1 MKTKLFVEQHF
12 HGCYGVDFNTAS
24 IDDVLEL
31 SHKILKEGVGY
42 IFPTLVTDTIENTT
56 RQIKVIKEASS
67 RQTSDM
73 AKICGVHLEGIFLNP
88 VKKGIHNSDWFLT
101 PNMENFAKVAD
112 DFIKIVTLAPELA
125 DVELMN
131 YLRSKG
137 VKVQAGHCVGTDLSL
152 CDAST
157 HTFNAMGAFS
167 HKQASTV
174 ASALIKDDLFAEV
187 IADGVHVCD
196 DALKLLFKF
205 KQMNKILLVS
215 DCLPCTHSEVK
226 EFDFAGER
234 IYFDGVKATSK
245 EGTLA
250 GSTMLLPDIV
260 KVLAKKDL
268 FNKQH
273 ISNSYDYHRL
283 ESRGEIEW
291 DEEFNIIEVRV

>member
-1 MKTKLFVEQHF
+1 MKTRLFIEQHF
-12 HGCYGVDFNTAS
+12 HGCYGIDFNTAGVND
-24 IDDVLEL
+24 ILEL
-31 SHKILKEGVGY
+31 SHSILKEGIGY
-42 IFPTLVTDTIENTT
+42 IFPTLVTDTIENTA
-56 RQIKVIKEASS
+56 RQIKVIKDAAS

-88 VKKGIHNSDWFLT
+88 EKKGIHNSDLFLKPT
-101 PNMENFAKVAD
+101 KENFSKLED
-112 DFIKIVTLAPELA
+112 DFIKIVTIAPELA
-125 DVELMN
+125 DVELLT
-131 YLRSKG
+131 YLKSKG

-152 CDAST
+152 CDGAT
-157 HTFNAMGAFS
+157 HTFNAMDGVS
-167 HKQASTV
+167 HKKASTV
-174 ASALIKDDLFAEV
+174 TSALLKDDLFTEV
-187 IADGVHVCD
+187 IPDGVHVCD
-196 DALKLLFKF
+196 DALRLLFKV

-215 DCLPCTHSEVK
+215 DCLPCTHSDLK

-273 ISNSYDYHRL
+273 ISNSYDYHGL
-283 ESRGEIEW
+283 DSRGEIEW
-291 DEEFNIIEVRV
+291 DEEFNIVEVRY

>member
-1 MKTKLFVEQHF
+1 MKTRLFIEQHF

-24 IDDVLEL
+24 VDDVLEL
-31 SHKILKEGVGY
+31 SHKILKEGVGF
-42 IFPTLVTDTIENTT
+42 IFPTIVTDTVENTV
-56 RQIKVIKEASS
+56 RQIKVIKDAAS
-67 RQTSDM
+67 RQASDM

-88 VKKGIHNSDWFLT
+88 EKKGIHNPDWFLS
-101 PNMENFAKVAD
+101 PNCENFSKIED

-125 DVELMN
+125 DVELLT

-152 CDAST
+152 CDGAT
-157 HTFNAMGAFS
+157 HMFNAMDGFT
-167 HKQASTV
+167 HKHSSTL
-174 ASALIKDDLFAEV
+174 ASALLKDDLFTEV

-196 DALKLLFKF
+196 DALKLLFKV

-215 DCLPCTHSEVK
+215 DCLPCTHSEIK

-245 EGTLA
+245 GGTLA

-273 ISNSYDYHRL
+273 ISNSYDYHGI

-291 DEEFNIIEVRV
+291 DEEFNIVEVRY

>member
-1 MKTKLFVEQHF
+1 MKTKLFIEQHF

-24 IDDVLEL
+24 VDDVLEL
-31 SHKILKEGVGY
+31 SHKILKEGVGF
-42 IFPTLVTDTIENTT
+42 IFPTLVTDSIENTVH
-56 RQIKVIKEASS
+56 QIKVIKEAAS
-67 RQTSDM
+67 RQTADM
-73 AKICGVHLEGIFLNP
+73 AKICGIHLEGIFLNP
-88 VKKGIHNSDWFLT
+88 EKKGIHNPDWFLS
-101 PNMENFAKVAD
+101 PNRENFSKVED

-125 DVELMN
+125 DVDLLN

-137 VKVQAGHCVGTDLSL
+137 IKVQAGHCVGTDLSL
-152 CDAST
+152 CDGAT
-157 HTFNAMGAFS
+157 HTFNAMDGFT
-167 HKQASTV
+167 HRHASTV
-174 ASALIKDDLFAEV
+174 TSALIKDDLFTEV

-196 DALKLLFKF
+196 DALKLLFKV

-215 DCLPCTHSEVK
+215 DCLPCTHSDLN
-226 EFDFAGER
+226 EFNFAGEK

-273 ISNSYDYHRL
+273 ISNSYDYHGID
-283 ESRGEIEW
+283 SRGEIEW
-291 DEEFNIIEVRV
+291 DDEFNIVEVKY